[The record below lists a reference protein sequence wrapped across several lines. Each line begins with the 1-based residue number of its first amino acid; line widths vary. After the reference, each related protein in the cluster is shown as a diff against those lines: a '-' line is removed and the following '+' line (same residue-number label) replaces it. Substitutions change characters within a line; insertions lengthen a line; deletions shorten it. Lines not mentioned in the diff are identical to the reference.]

1 MRRRMVLAGG
11 ASALAFTARAEP
23 PPASAVSDLAPGGK
37 LRASINF
44 GNAVLAQRDA
54 AGTLTGISVDIARE
68 LGRRLGVPVELVP
81 FEAAGKVSAAASS
94 GAWDVAFLAIDPERA
109 KEISFTDAYVVI
121 EGAYL
126 VQKASPLQ
134 TVDAVDQEGL
144 RIAVAKGSAYDLFL
158 SRALKHATLERA
170 ANTPAAADYFLAR
183 HLDVLAGVRQA
194 LEQTASGNPGLRL
207 IPGRFME
214 IRQAM
219 GVPAG
224 RAAGATYLRAFVEDL
239 KASGFVAAALKRN
252 GQTDAAVAPPT

>member
-1 MRRRMVLAGG
+1 MLRRTILAGG
-11 ASALAFTARAEP
+11 ASALAFAARAEP
-23 PPASAVSDLAPGGK
+23 APASAVSDLAPGGK

-44 GNAVLAQRDA
+44 GNAVLAQQDA
-54 AGTLTGISVDIARE
+54 AGTLSGISVDIARE

-81 FEAAGKVSAAASS
+81 FEAAGKVTAAANT

-109 KEISFTDAYVVI
+109 KEISFTGAYVII

-126 VQKASPLQ
+126 VGKASPLQ
-134 TVDAVDQEGL
+134 TVDTVDREGIH
-144 RIAVAKGSAYDLFL
+144 IAVAKGSAYDLYL

-170 ANTPAAADYFLAR
+170 VSTPAAADLFLAH

-194 LEQTASGNPGLRL
+194 LEQTSSANSELRL

-224 RAAGATYLRAFVEDL
+224 RAAGASYLRAFVEDL
-239 KASGFVAAALKRN
+239 KASGFVSEALKRN
-252 GQTDAAVAPPT
+252 GQTDATVAPL